1 MNTTKLLVLLSLT
14 LSLLAC
20 GKNEDVS
27 STTAPA
33 HEADTALV
41 PESKVTPVPAGTD
54 SEDITIS
61 KVQVGSTLDENKQVM
76 KENTTF
82 GPNDTVYVVVETTG
96 TGKGTM
102 KAKWHY
108 IKNGE
113 QENLEDTSQD
123 IESTGKASTEFHIL
137 QNDGWKKGSYQ
148 VEILLDDKQVAV
160 KEFRVE

>member
-1 MNTTKLLVLLSLT
+1 MKTTKRILLLSLA

-20 GKNEDVS
+20 GKNEDAS
-27 STTAPA
+27 STTSPA

-41 PESKVTPVPAGTD
+41 PESKVTPVPAGTGT
-54 SEDITIS
+54 EGIKVS

-82 GPNDTVYVVVETTG
+82 GTKDTVYVVVETTG

-102 KAKWHY
+102 KAKWY
-108 IKNGE
+108 YMKDGE
-113 QENLEDTSQD
+113 QENLEDTSED

-137 QNDGWKKGSYQ
+137 QNDGWKKGSYR
-148 VEILLDDKQVAV
+148 VEILLDGEQVAV
-160 KEFRVE
+160 KEFRVD